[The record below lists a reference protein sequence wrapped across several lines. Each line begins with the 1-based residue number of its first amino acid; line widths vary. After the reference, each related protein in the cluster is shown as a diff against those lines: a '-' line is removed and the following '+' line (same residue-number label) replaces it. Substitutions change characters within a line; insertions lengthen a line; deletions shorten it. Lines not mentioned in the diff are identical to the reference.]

1 MNIQSEEP
9 PMKKSWLIDSD
20 VEPQK
25 APPNLAM
32 QIMNIMEQ
40 GIIVW
45 SADGVC
51 EMHNTRIYDVLELSG
66 DDVGIGTQLSDFLD
80 FSLARNEFDA
90 ATHAALQIKYTENKR
105 ITADRK
111 MPSGRI
117 ITTSARPSRGGG
129 FVVTF
134 TDVTEA
140 RHVAAK
146 LVQANEV
153 AAESEQRINTVLQKE
168 RRRQKEAEMLSHLD
182 EWLQSCKTLTEL
194 FEVVEKFMA
203 RILPETRGE
212 LLVYSNSRDVLESAC
227 HWKQPAP
234 LAHMAPDGCW
244 ALRRGRSYHFEPD
257 ALCFLCGHVREQ
269 DHQGD
274 APYICVPIIAH
285 GDTVGLLHIQF
296 DIDRQEH
303 DILDPQAFAIR
314 CGEHISMAIANV
326 KLRDELHA
334 QSIRDPLTGLY
345 NRRFFMDAM
354 RNMIGNGKATGKGVG
369 LISFD
374 ADKFKIF
381 NDNHGHDAGD
391 VVLQAISEKVLEV
404 IPGDAVACRMGG
416 EEFTVIAPN
425 CTLKSIKA
433 LAEQVRETIAA
444 TQVKYVHGT
453 LPRITI
459 SAGVSLS
466 SIHGVSPQILLK
478 CADEALYEAKAKG
491 RNCVVTAKN
500 KGN

>member
-1 MNIQSEEP
+1 MNIQSDKP
-9 PMKKSWLIDSD
+9 PIRKSWLVDSD
-20 VEPQK
+20 VQPQK
-25 APPNLAM
+25 APPNLAL

-66 DDVGIGTQLSDFLD
+66 EDVGIGTHRSDFWKL
-80 FSLARNEFDA
+80 SLSRNEFDA
-90 ATHAALQIKYTENKR
+90 ATDASSQVKYAKNQSFTF
-105 ITADRK
+105 DRK

-117 ITTSARPSRGGG
+117 VSTSARPSRGGG
-129 FVVTF
+129 YVVTF

-140 RHVAAK
+140 RHVADK
-146 LVQANEV
+146 LAQAIEE
-153 AAESEQRINTVLQKE
+153 AAQSERRAHDVLQKE
-168 RRRQKEAEMLSHLD
+168 RRRQKEAEMLSRLD
-182 EWLQSCKTLTEL
+182 EWLQSCKTLVEL
-194 FEVVEKFMA
+194 FEVVETFMA
-203 RILPETRGE
+203 KILPETRGE
-212 LLVYSNSRDVLESAC
+212 LLIYSNSRDVLETAC

-244 ALRRGRSYHFEPD
+244 ALRRGRSYYFEPD
-257 ALCFLCGHVREQ
+257 ALCFLCDHVREQ
-269 DHQGD
+269 DHTGET
-274 APYICVPIIAH
+274 PYLCVPIIAH

-296 DIDRQEH
+296 DAGRQEH

-345 NRRFFMDAM
+345 NRRFFMDAI
-354 RNMIGNGKATGKGVG
+354 RNLIGSSKTKGRGVG

-374 ADKFKIF
+374 ADKFKLF

-391 VVLQAISEKVLEV
+391 VVLQAISDKVLEV
-404 IPGDAVACRMGG
+404 IPEDAVACRMGG
-416 EEFTVIAPN
+416 EEFAIIAAN
-425 CTLKSIKA
+425 CTMKTIEL
-433 LAEQVRETIAA
+433 LAEQVREAIAV
-444 TQVKYVHGT
+444 TQVKYVHGA

-466 SIHGVSPQILLK
+466 SIHGVSPQVLLK
-478 CADEALYEAKAKG
+478 CADQALYEAKANG

-500 KGN
+500 KGI